1 MLIMKFMK
9 KTVIYFVS
17 LCLLAINLNCSGS
30 DNDEEIIKEE
40 PEPEKE
46 NLIPLIPNDGIPSP
60 FNLFTVIDGDVERKD
75 FNTVAKWYEEA
86 SNKQVFKLFIGDEF
100 NGERKHARTEAGQGL
115 KWKEGVAWHT
125 FEATM
130 KPSGKINETYTIA
143 QIFAGCCGPQLRVEV
158 RTNGRIH
165 VGSTSKGNVRI
176 SSDEDWANGVR
187 SFKIKLR
194 SNGKDME
201 VYFNDELKFTA
212 ITEESTL
219 GNKAALYHFR
229 WGVYANNKM
238 IHNLS
243 NTVTNITRT

>member
-1 MLIMKFMK
+1 MSTIKLMR
-9 KTVIYFVS
+9 KTAIYVRS
-17 LCLLAINLNCSGS
+17 LFLLTIILSCSGS
-30 DNDEEIIKEE
+30 DNEEEIIKEA
-40 PEPEKE
+40 PEQETT
-46 NLIPLIPNDGIPSP
+46 IPIIPNEGIPSP
-60 FNLFTVIDGDVERKD
+60 FNLFTVIDDDVERKD
-75 FNTVAKWYEEA
+75 FNSVSKWYDEA
-86 SNKQVFKLFIGDEF
+86 PNKQIFKLFIGDEF

-115 KWKEGVAWHT
+115 KWKEGTEWHT

-201 VYFNDELKFTA
+201 VYFNDELVFTA
-212 ITEESTL
+212 ISEESTL
-219 GNKAALYHFR
+219 GNKDALYHFR

-238 IHNLS
+238 IQNLS
-243 NTVTNITRT
+243 NTVTNITRN